1 MIVVSAEAG
10 TDDCRGYSAESMT
23 RISLSAMESSR
34 SRVLI
39 MHETRPQM
47 IEALP
52 GLLDERT
59 ARGFTFL
66 QITAGPEGG

>member
-1 MIVVSAEAG
+1 
-10 TDDCRGYSAESMT
+10 MT

-52 GLLDERT
+52 GLSDERT

-66 QITAGPEGG
+66 QITAGPEEG